1 MPRKKRAVSFVRDD
15 KEKSKIIYMSEPTII
30 FENDDFVVVNKP
42 AGLVV
47 HAARVSAR
55 RSARQRGRGSERAGA
70 DDAAR
75 AAEPTLVDWLVK
87 KYPEIKTVGDD
98 PVLRPGIVHR
108 LDKATSGVMIVA
120 KTQTSFEQLK
130 KLFQEHRMKK
140 TYYALV
146 HGVPK
151 NSRGTIDAPIGIK
164 NGTLKRSIHSQKMAK
179 PAVTEYSVVK
189 TIVKGGGNDDDAAG
203 SDNERYALL
212 KVNPLTGRT
221 HQIRVHLA
229 SIGHPIVGDLL
240 YGKKADAA
248 IAPRLML
255 HAAVLMF
262 SDDAGNRFEFEV
274 PLPSDFTYPQESA

>member
-1 MPRKKRAVSFVRDD
+1 VRDD
-15 KEKSKIIYMSEPTII
+15 EEKSKIIYMLEPAII
-30 FENDDFVVVNKP
+30 FENNDFVVVNKP

-47 HAARVSAR
+47 HAARVNAHR
-55 RSARQRGRGSERAGA
+55 REHKRERAAVGA
-70 DDAAR
+70 TGEAR

-87 KYPEIKTVGDD
+87 RYPEIKTVGDD
-98 PVLRPGIVHR
+98 PALRPGIVHR

-120 KTQTSFEQLK
+120 KTQASFERLK

-151 NSRGTIDAPIGIK
+151 NKKGTIDAPIGIK
-164 NGTLKRSIHSQKMAK
+164 NGSLKRSIHSLKMVK

-189 TIVKGGGNDDDAAG
+189 TIARSGGGDDDAAAG
-203 SDNERYALL
+203 DKERYALL

-229 SIGHPIVGDLL
+229 SIGHPIVGDAL
-240 YGKKADAA
+240 YGGKSSRRSAA
-248 IAPRLML
+248 AVPQRLML
-255 HAAVLMF
+255 HAAAISF
-262 SDDAGNRFEFEV
+262 SDDDGNRFEFEI
-274 PLPSDFTYPQESA
+274 PLSPDFTYPQD

>member
-1 MPRKKRAVSFVRDD
+1 
-15 KEKSKIIYMSEPTII
+15 MSEPEII
-30 FENDDFVVVNKP
+30 FENNDFVVVNKP

-47 HAARVSAR
+47 HAARVSERVSARR
-55 RSARQRGRGSERAGA
+55 RSARERGQAGA
-70 DDAAR
+70 TVTAEVR
-75 AAEPTLVDWLVK
+75 AAEPTLVDWLIK
-87 KYPEIKTVGDD
+87 KYPKIKTVGDD
-98 PVLRPGIVHR
+98 PALRPGIVHR

-120 KTQTSFEQLK
+120 KTQASFERLK

-151 NSRGTIDAPIGIK
+151 NKKGIIDAAIGIK
-164 NGTLKRSIHSQKMAK
+164 NGSLKRSIHSSKMAK

-189 TIVKGGGNDDDAAG
+189 TITRSGGGDK
-203 SDNERYALL
+203 ERYSLL

-229 SIGHPIVGDLL
+229 SIGHPIVGDAL
-240 YGKKADAA
+240 YGRKADAA
-248 IAPRLML
+248 TAPRLML
-255 HAAVLMF
+255 HAAALTF

-274 PLPSDFTYPQESA
+274 PLPPDFTYPQAWACHCAV

>member
-1 MPRKKRAVSFVRDD
+1 MF
-15 KEKSKIIYMSEPTII
+15 EPEII

-55 RSARQRGRGSERAGA
+55 RYARAGVREG
-70 DDAAR
+70 AR
-75 AAEPTLVDWLVK
+75 APEPTLVDWLLK
-87 KYPEIKTVGDD
+87 KYPTIKTVGDD

-120 KTQTSFEQLK
+120 KTQASFEQLK

-146 HGVPK
+146 RGVPK
-151 NSRGTIDAPIGIK
+151 NSHGIIDAPIGIK
-164 NGTLKRSIHSQKMAK
+164 NGSLKRSIHSSKMAK
-179 PAVTEYSVVK
+179 SAVTEYSVVK
-189 TIVKGGGNDDDAAG
+189 TIAKNKRGNVGEDDDG
-203 SDNERYALL
+203 KDDKKEYSLL

-229 SIGHPIVGDLL
+229 SMGHPIVGDAL
-240 YGKKADAA
+240 YGKKTDAKTA
-248 IAPRLML
+248 RRLML
-255 HAAVLMF
+255 HAAALAF
-262 SDDAGNRFEFEV
+262 SDGGGNRFVFEAPPPDGFV
-274 PLPSDFTYPQESA
+274 STYPQE

>member
-1 MPRKKRAVSFVRDD
+1 MFNP
-15 KEKSKIIYMSEPTII
+15 EII
-30 FENDDFVVVNKP
+30 FENNDFMVVNKP

-47 HAARVSAR
+47 HAARVSERRRERASAR
-55 RSARQRGRGSERAGA
+55 RIGG
-70 DDAAR
+70 AR
-75 AAEPTLVDWLVK
+75 ALTYKEDEPTLVDWRVK
-87 KYPEIKTVGDD
+87 KYPKIKTVGDD

-120 KTQTSFEQLK
+120 KTQAAFEQLK

-151 NSRGTIDAPIGIK
+151 NPRGIIDAPIGIK
-164 NGTLKRSIHSQKMAK
+164 NGSLKRSIHSSKMAK
-179 PAVTEYSVVK
+179 PAVTEYGVVRAMDK
-189 TIVKGGGNDDDAAG
+189 NDNDADDG
-203 SDNERYALL
+203 DKERFALL

-229 SIGHPIVGDLL
+229 SIGHPIVGDPL
-240 YGKKADAA
+240 YGKKASRAKAARHTAAAPTPEPAPA

-255 HAAVLMF
+255 HAAALAF
-262 SDDAGNRFEFEV
+262 SDDFGNRFEFEV
-274 PLPSDFTYPQESA
+274 PLPSDFTYPQY

>member
-1 MPRKKRAVSFVRDD
+1 MPRKERGVYFVRDD
-15 KEKSKIIYMSEPTII
+15 KEKSKIIYMLEPTII
-30 FENDDFVVVNKP
+30 FENDDFLVVNKP

-55 RSARQRGRGSERAGA
+55 RRE
-70 DDAAR
+70 DEAR
-75 AAEPTLVDWLVK
+75 APEPTLVDWLIK
-87 KYPEIKTVGDD
+87 KHPEIKTVGDD

-120 KTQTSFEQLK
+120 KTQASFERLK

-151 NSRGTIDAPIGIK
+151 NKKGTIDAPIGIK
-164 NGTLKRSIHSQKMAK
+164 NGSLKRSVHSSKMAK

-189 TIVKGGGNDDDAAG
+189 TIARSGGGDSAG
-203 SDNERYALL
+203 DKEQYSLL
-212 KVNPLTGRT
+212 KVSPLTGRT

-229 SIGHPIVGDLL
+229 SIGHPIVGDAL
-240 YGKKADAA
+240 YGKKLPRGADAA
-248 IAPRLML
+248 PAPRLML
-255 HAAVLMF
+255 HAAALIF
-262 SDDAGNRFEFEV
+262 SDDAGNSFEFGV
-274 PLPSDFTYPQESA
+274 PLPSDFVYPQGGIISLDVV

>member
-1 MPRKKRAVSFVRDD
+1 MP
-15 KEKSKIIYMSEPTII
+15 EPEII

-55 RSARQRGRGSERAGA
+55 RSTRERGQAGA
-70 DDAAR
+70 NATEETR

-87 KYPEIKTVGDD
+87 KYPKIKTVGDD
-98 PVLRPGIVHR
+98 PALRPGIVHR

-120 KTQTSFEQLK
+120 ETQASFEQLK

-151 NSRGTIDAPIGIK
+151 NKKGTIDAPIGIK
-164 NGTLKRSIHSQKMAK
+164 NGSLKRSVHSSKMAK
-179 PAVTEYSVVK
+179 SAVTEYSVVK
-189 TIVKGGGNDDDAAG
+189 VMTR
-203 SDNERYALL
+203 SDGDKEGYALL

-229 SIGHPIVGDLL
+229 SIGHPIVGDPL
-240 YGKKADAA
+240 YGRKADAVSA
-248 IAPRLML
+248 SRLML
-255 HAAVLMF
+255 HAAALMF
-262 SDDAGNRFEFEV
+262 SDAVGNRFEFEV
-274 PLPSDFTYPQESA
+274 PAPSDFSYPQET